1 MAAPVYMSP
10 FVLSMFGSDDAT
22 KVAKSSS
29 CNRCGNTDD
38 QSGSEEVT
46 VAGALS
52 GARAAGWVAV
62 SALT

>member
-1 MAAPVYMSP
+1 
-10 FVLSMFGSDDAT
+10 MFGSDDAT